1 MNNPYNLPEGVT
13 LTPTPGVKSAFQEY
27 FDQKAERASK
37 RKAEQAVADVQAEAK
52 TKTPKVKAEKAPK
65 VPKVNDK
72 KVAAHRIFDANRE
85 KGNGEIATMIAGEL
99 EITYANAYYYVT
111 RVFR

>member
-13 LTPTPGVKSAFQEY
+13 LTPTPGVKSAFQEF

-52 TKTPKVKAEKAPK
+52 TKTPKVKAEKT
-65 VPKVNDK
+65 PKVNDK
-72 KVAAHRIFDANRE
+72 KVAAQRLFEANKD
-85 KGNGEIATMIAGEL
+85 KGNGEIAKMISTEL